1 MHVSAAIL
9 IQGVGP
15 NTKILSARRTEPE
28 HLAGRWELPGGQ
40 VDPGEDAV
48 QALHREIREELNVD
62 IEILHHVVGPHED
75 GTWPLTSDKILH
87 ARICRIVNNQEPF
100 LNEQHDAYVWL
111 LPAEIGSV
119 DWLEPDIPI
128 LEAALEWIAK
138 NV

>member
-9 IQGVGP
+9 IQGSGAEVR
-15 NTKILSARRTEPE
+15 ILSARRTEPP

-40 VDPGEDAV
+40 VDPGENEV
-48 QALHREIREELNVD
+48 EALHREIREELNVE
-62 IEILHHVVGPHED
+62 IEILHQVPGPLQN
-75 GTWPLTSDKILH
+75 GAWPLTSDKILF
-87 ARICRIVNNQEPF
+87 ARICRIVDDKEPI

-111 LPAEIGSV
+111 LPNEIDNV

-128 LEAALEWIAK
+128 LKDALMWISK

>member
-9 IQGVGP
+9 IQGSGADV
-15 NTKILSARRTEPE
+15 KILSARRTEPP

-40 VDPGEDAV
+40 VDPGENAIE
-48 QALHREIREELNVD
+48 ALHREIREELNVE
-62 IEILHHVVGPHED
+62 IEILHHLWGPLQD
-75 GTWPLTSDKILH
+75 GAWPLTSNKILF
-87 ARICRIVNNQEPF
+87 ARICRIVDEREPL

-111 LPAEIGSV
+111 LPNEINEV

-128 LEAALEWIAK
+128 LKDALIWISN